1 MEKNPKKLTPEVNNI
16 KTYPGQQLNT
26 GVLPTTTDM
35 LPSIFRTETN
45 SKVLGA
51 MIEDLFQPSSI
62 ETLNFA
68 VGRKTS
74 TDVNVD
80 YLPHPT
86 ARRQLESGMVVF
98 TADGVETLTSDDIAT
113 AWNLNERANET
124 PMALSILDLP
134 IDPDKYL
141 NWSNYHWI
149 EQGMPVIFITAGV
162 DEQLNVSDILG
173 KTNYTTPVQRNGR
186 QLELKNGMR
195 IVFQPH
201 PLQQSIIGDLNV
213 EFVTSG
219 QKEDVLKCELVNYDI
234 GIIGVGV
241 NGAIQTRGTDFEIA
255 GNTIIWTTTPAA
267 GLSVYIHLPDYYLTT
282 DSNVTLRRWLVD
294 GVDSKDGIRLLGRTH
309 QNTNTA
315 YSKTTDALWDQTA
328 IPWDRIEWDG
338 LVPGINSKH
347 YILQQVGATNR
358 NAHSRVNVWIHK
370 SSIQTAADFL
380 NISFSDIADKNS
392 QALRPIVEFENT
404 LELYN
409 QGTNYRA
416 WVASIENVKVS
427 PDSYIGSNVRALNI
441 ALGIATSATPNSQ
454 LNPTPRVLWLT
465 PGPYEN
471 KIITFRSNAAHA
483 TYDYLIE
490 TPHDNDTTVVSTLT
504 YINPMAE
511 YHWVNG
517 RAVKSSYRLSTTQQ
531 PLFELYSKDGIRLS
545 DFQVVSG
552 STPSIINSNIIKLQ
566 PGQTADLESGY
577 KLNFLPT
584 QFTQL
589 STANTAK
596 DSMYNILYN
605 HTQQDFSY
613 YLDSNGNKRTVSG
626 PYSFR
631 RVHDSNANLDLSNGY
646 RRAWFKLRSWA
657 IGTYDIVDTATIQLD
672 RSMWPTYNWGIKFE
686 NGNTNV
692 VFADDKQLVVDNYA
706 VGARGEEIAFDIY
719 GTTTEHEYAIV
730 NGQHIAFTNR
740 YLSFTIP
747 VDAPK
752 LLVVKIGNMQFAI
765 QVIDIKFDPRF
776 IKLSLNGL
784 PIDYS
789 IVSNEYAITV
799 IGTGKLE
806 LRHQGNIVNETDHL
820 TAIPGFDYNP
830 EQIPSLGEF
839 SPARVATGL
848 SKSIIVDTE
857 NNTTTW
863 IKSLDGIYMVEHS
876 AIRAA
881 WANFKLDPGL
891 KDIAI
896 SRSMSAWR
904 WYRKFISKL
913 EENSNALN
921 IVNAASALDRILYE
935 LLLGVTYS
943 SVDAVSGMAFI
954 TSAMAPTTYSA
965 TGQHSFVIGSDI
977 TLYTDAYGPDHVYV
991 YVNESLQ
998 LNLIDYTINNTTMAV
1013 DFVTPP
1019 TVGDVVTIYYAPEV
1033 SVYSGIPASPAKLGL
1048 GGVFVPG
1055 IVIETWGN
1063 NTKTFIQR
1071 HDGSRI
1077 TAYIDPVTGLATS
1090 DYILNAVILELENR
1104 IYNGCLN
1111 RVGEVNRQRS
1121 IANHAADIVSES
1133 QGRAMLEWMA
1143 VNSIDYRSR
1152 VDYDADDSWTWNYA
1166 GNSWRGLYL
1175 QYFRTYSLHDAPW
1188 EALGF
1193 DSAPIWWDTHY
1204 SWTDSTK
1211 RSALE
1216 NALRYGITSAPPA
1229 AITTD
1234 PEFITDID
1242 SFPVSTNGTLLS
1254 PFEWGIMAPSAAD
1267 AQQPWEL
1274 GSLGPAEL
1282 IWRRSVAG
1290 TWSNILHI
1298 VDDYALVNEFFDN
1311 AINPFNVQ
1319 PVNNSVRPKGYNT
1332 IAPSQFFQV
1341 RPSVG
1346 IGAVIFEA
1354 YREFN
1359 LLGETPLGDLMAI
1372 NPRLEFSMGGFTDGE
1387 ISLKM
1392 NYTKYQ
1398 LGNYIPS
1405 DDFAM
1410 TLSSG
1415 VPEEKLRYTSVRVE
1429 RDDTGFRV
1437 YGFDPGQRYFKVF
1450 TPSANALSNGYPST
1464 RRQFSTP
1471 YGTFTE
1477 YLNWD
1482 DAVTFVPYGFLIE
1495 DKQDLITF
1503 LMGLG
1508 EYQQSCGLVL
1518 DQLDERGNV
1527 VNWKQAALDT
1537 LTWIEEKWS
1546 AEHYC
1551 ISSVITSNGLKFK
1564 HAMGALD
1571 QMDAAIGRVGKVM
1584 FANGRSALANELLIS
1599 REFELNTDKI
1609 SPVTNEQI
1617 VFIKFNIRHYDQ
1629 VFFINKI
1636 TKFGDLIADLQ
1647 TDSRLPALDLYGRRT
1662 YGWTGRP
1669 SANGVI
1675 PQHTTLVPGFDT
1687 LVSDIVTSHMPERV
1701 AFDTFKTSIA
1711 RSDVVPTK
1719 KSVIFD
1725 IIQDDTSAYLY
1736 RQGLQS
1742 ASGTNLAIDA
1752 LFRNRS
1758 IDIPGRTQDVTV
1770 NEQWMFNTGDF
1781 GRLDGRKVWEIELRK
1796 QDITSD
1802 RQIIRFKETT
1812 SATDMDYLGDN
1823 IIDLIGKG
1831 DSRWITR
1838 PADALFNTI
1847 ARDVIDSQ
1855 YSKAN
1860 GWLPNAGIAQLLDVD
1875 IRALTLADVNINE
1888 FKILNKSV
1896 TINNNTIE
1904 QNVLFTTRSY
1914 SRYSDYKPGNFA
1926 WNNANLYMANV
1937 GIVGSSTN
1945 AFNIENWTLVPIDGN
1960 MLPSIWLSDYNGL
1973 GWTVLQV
1980 LGQQFIEEICPNAY
1994 QIGLNESKVTFAA
2007 PHNLIAGQ
2015 SIIVTGSGDGNYD
2028 TTHVVKEVVDSYNVL
2043 IAARSTSDLPI
2054 YNMLCFRFGEVKFT
2068 SDAAYN
2074 ASAINFLPGMKAYID
2089 YEDSHASYKVISF
2102 VADADSIADADGSS
2116 ITDTVIRYSGP
2127 MVDTA
2132 SISKIELFDYDN
2144 QDLLSI
2150 IEVFDPYKGLTIDEV
2165 SQYID
2170 FKQVVDPA
2178 SYNVTELGEND
2189 DYVAMPWGSNKLGTL
2204 WWDLDSIRYI
2214 DYEQSDDIQY
2224 RASHWGEK
2232 FANSTVSIYE
2242 WVATDTVPSVDY
2254 DVDAKL
2260 NTSASLTGQ
2269 VRYSAVFEVDS
2280 VTGAPFIKYYYWK
2293 RNVNML
2299 PAGQTRPYSAH
2310 SIQSVLSDPDSNAV
2324 AWASPIATNALLL
2337 SNVADFLKT
2346 KDRVI
2351 LRIEQNPLPEQV
2363 HTNAVLVSEGMTG
2376 STINDFL
2383 FYRLSASVVGRDNYR
2398 ETHKIKEYTTST
2410 NYNKGDYIYI
2420 GINGTVVSTT
2430 NYGPD
2435 DYPILK
2441 QHSDTRYD
2449 VVSARTPVT
2458 GKDHHV
2464 YLAVKDFSSTTF
2476 ANDKLTRNLIK
2487 SATCALIKNLF
2498 ETDSVAE
2505 EYYAVLNTR
2514 RRVPD
2519 LSLHALRRNGNGY
2532 APKPQSWFNNIV
2544 NARRTLITAANEYLL
2559 NIDVVSKPDWSKYLT
2574 TYKPLSGAYEK
2585 DLTKYWKYADYV
2597 FAGYSFGS
2605 ELVTVNSNAEIS
2617 LLDSTVTK
2625 FAIVDAAGS
2634 IIEAYNKEGNN
2645 LSLMYRK
2652 NGTIQFLDAVWD
2664 GSLGDAWDRGRWDR
2678 NTWDEDASEVVES
2691 ILLALRN
2698 SIFTDSELGYFNLVF
2713 FALVKESLVQVPNAD
2728 WVTKT
2733 TYLDVAQTSTGELV
2747 QVGTYYNK
2755 KDTLIT
2761 SYINEVKPFHS
2772 KIVDTSQFNKSLQQ
2786 VPVSFSEGIQLTIT
2800 ESYSIVT
2807 TGSRDNLTTELG
2819 DQLAT
2824 ETFETQITLTQE
2836 GV

>member
-26 GVLPTTTDM
+26 GVSPTTSDM

-51 MIEDLFQPSSI
+51 IIEDLFQPSSI

-68 VGRKTS
+68 VGRQLDS
-74 TDVNVD
+74 ASNVD
-80 YLPHPT
+80 HLPHPT

-98 TADGVETLTSDDIAT
+98 TETGVETLTSDDVAT
-113 AWNLNERANET
+113 AWNLNDRINET
-124 PMALSILDLP
+124 PTALGILDLP
-134 IDPDKYL
+134 INPDKYL

-149 EQGMPVIFITAGV
+149 EQGMPVVFITSGDVTQV
-162 DEQLNVSDILG
+162 DVVADIIG
-173 KTNYTTPVQRNGR
+173 KTNYITPVQRNGR

-195 IVFQPH
+195 VVFQPH
-201 PLQQSIIGDLNV
+201 PLQQTISGDLNL
-213 EFVTSG
+213 EFTTSG
-219 QKEDVLKCELVNYDI
+219 QKEEILDCELLNYDL

-241 NGAIQTRGTDFEIA
+241 NGTIQTRGTDFEIA
-255 GNTIIWTTTPAA
+255 GNTLIWTTAPAA
-267 GLSVYIHLPDYYLTT
+267 GLSVYVHLPDYYLTL
-282 DSNVTLRRWLVD
+282 DSNTTLRRWLVD
-294 GVDSKDGIRLLGRTH
+294 GVDSEEGIRLLGRTH

-328 IPWDRIEWDG
+328 IPWDRLEWDG

-370 SSIQTAADFL
+370 SAIQEAADFL
-380 NISFSDIADKNS
+380 AIAFNDIADKHS

-404 LELYN
+404 LEQYN
-409 QGTNYRA
+409 QGTKYRA
-416 WVASIENVKVS
+416 WVASVENSKVS
-427 PDSYIGSNVRALNI
+427 PDDYIGTSVRNLNI
-441 ALGIATSATPNSQ
+441 MLGIAKPTTPGIQ

-465 PGPYEN
+465 PGPYQN
-471 KIITFRSNAAHA
+471 KIITFRSNTARNI
-483 TYDYLIE
+483 YDYLIE
-490 TPHDNDTTVVSTLT
+490 TPMNDETTVVSSLT
-504 YINPMAE
+504 YVNPMAE

-517 RAVKSSYRLSTTQQ
+517 RAIKSTYRLNATQQ
-531 PLFELYSKDGIRLS
+531 PLFELYSKEEIRLS
-545 DFQVVSG
+545 DFQLLTG
-552 STPSIINSNIIKLQ
+552 AAPSIVNSNIIKLQ
-566 PGQTADLESGY
+566 AGSMLDLESGY

-589 STANTAK
+589 STSNTAK

-613 YLDSNGNKRTVSG
+613 YLDSNGNQKTVNG

-631 RVHDSNANLDLSNGY
+631 RVHDNSTRLDLSNGY

-657 IGTYDIVDTATIQLD
+657 ISTQEIVETATIQLD
-672 RSMWPTYNWGIKFE
+672 GTMWPTYNWGIKFA
-686 NGNTNV
+686 NGAAVV
-692 VFADDKQLVVDNYA
+692 VFADDHTPVVDNYA
-706 VGARGEEIAFDIY
+706 VGARGEEITFDIY
-719 GTTTEHEYAIV
+719 GTINETNYAVV
-730 NGQHIAFTNR
+730 NGQQIPVANNK
-740 YLSFTIP
+740 LIFTIAT
-747 VDAPK
+747 DAPK
-752 LLVVKIGNMQFAI
+752 LLSVSIGNMQI
-765 QVIDIKFDPRF
+765 KILVIDIKLDPRF
-776 IKLSLNGL
+776 IKLSINSL
-784 PIDYS
+784 PVEYS
-789 IVSNEYAITV
+789 IVAGEYAINV
-799 IGTGKLE
+799 NGTGKLE
-806 LRHQGNIVNETDHL
+806 LRHQGTNIAVTDHL

-839 SPARVATGL
+839 SPARVSLGL
-848 SKSIIVDTE
+848 SKSIVIDS
-857 NNTTTW
+857 NDNTTSW
-863 IKSLDGIYMVEHS
+863 IKSFDGIYMAEHS

-891 KDIAI
+891 KDITV
-896 SRSMSAWR
+896 SRSLAAWR

-913 EENSNALN
+913 EENNNALN
-921 IVNAASALDRILYE
+921 FVDAASTLDRILAE

-943 SVDAVSGMAFI
+943 SVDAVSGMAFM
-954 TSAMAPTTYSA
+954 TSAMAPTSYIA
-965 TGQHSFVIGSDI
+965 TGQQSFVIATDI
-977 TLYTDAYGPDHVYV
+977 TLYTDVYGPDHIYV
-991 YVNESLQ
+991 YVNGSLQ
-998 LNLIDYTINNTTMAV
+998 LNLINYTINNSTTSI
-1013 DFVTPP
+1013 DFVVAPAI
-1019 TVGDVVTIYYAPEV
+1019 DDIVTIYYAAEV
-1033 SVYSGIPASPAKLGL
+1033 AVYSGIPASPAKLGL
-1048 GGVFVPG
+1048 SGVFVPG
-1055 IVIETWGN
+1055 IVTETWGTN
-1063 NTKTFIQR
+1063 SKTFIQR

-1077 TAYIDPVTGLATS
+1077 TAYVDPVTGIAS
-1090 DYILNAVILELENR
+1090 ADYVLNAVILELENR

-1111 RVGEVNRQRS
+1111 RVGELNRQRS
-1121 IANHAADIVSES
+1121 VRNYAAGIVSES
-1133 QGRAMLEWMA
+1133 QARSMLDWMA
-1143 VNSIDYRSR
+1143 INSIDYRSR
-1152 VDYDADDSWTWNYA
+1152 TDYDAQDSWTWNYG
-1166 GNSWRGLYL
+1166 GNSWRSLYL

-1193 DSAPIWWDTHY
+1193 DNAPIWWDANY
-1204 SWTDSTK
+1204 SWTNPAK
-1211 RSALE
+1211 RVALE
-1216 NALRYGITSAPPA
+1216 NALRYGIISNPA
-1229 AITTD
+1229 DAITTN
-1234 PEFITDID
+1234 PKFITEVD
-1242 SFPVSTNGTLLS
+1242 SFPVSSTGILLS
-1254 PFEWGIMAPSAAD
+1254 PFEWGIAAPSSAS

-1274 GSLGPAEL
+1274 GSIGPAEL
-1282 IWRRSVAG
+1282 AWRRSITGA
-1290 TWSNILHI
+1290 WSNILHI
-1298 VDDYALVNEFFDN
+1298 VDDYELVNEFFDN

-1319 PVNNSVRPKGYNT
+1319 PISNSVDPKGYNT

-1359 LLGETPLGDLMAI
+1359 LLGELPLNDLMTI

-1398 LGNYIPS
+1398 LGNYIPA

-1410 TLSSG
+1410 TLSRG
-1415 VPEEKLRYTSVRVE
+1415 VPEEKLRYTSVRIE

-1437 YGFDPGQRYFKVF
+1437 YGFDPGQRYFKIF
-1450 TPSANALSNGYPST
+1450 TPSSNALSNGYPST

-1471 YGTFTE
+1471 YGTFVE
-1477 YLNWD
+1477 YLSWD
-1482 DAVTFVPYGFLIE
+1482 TTITFVPYGFLIE
-1495 DKQDLITF
+1495 DKQDLVTF

-1508 EYQQSCGLVL
+1508 EYQQACGLVL
-1518 DQLDERGNV
+1518 DQTDSRGNV

-1537 LTWIEEKWS
+1537 MTWIEEKWS

-1551 ISSVITSNGLKFK
+1551 ISSVITSSGLKFK
-1564 HAMGALD
+1564 HDMGTLD
-1571 QMDAAIGRVGKVM
+1571 QMDAALGRVGKVM
-1584 FANGRSALANELLIS
+1584 FANGRSALASELLIT

-1609 SPVTNEQI
+1609 SPMTSEQI

-1629 VFFINKI
+1629 VFFINKL

-1662 YGWTGRP
+1662 YGWSGRP
-1669 SANGVI
+1669 RANGVI

-1742 ASGTNLAIDA
+1742 ASGTNLAIAA
-1752 LFRNRS
+1752 LFRNRN

-1770 NEQWMFNTGDF
+1770 NEQWMFNTGKF

-1796 QDITSD
+1796 QDITSN
-1802 RQIIRFKETT
+1802 RQIIRFRDASST
-1812 SATDMDYLGDN
+1812 AVDYRGDN
-1823 IIDLIGKG
+1823 IIDLIGK
-1831 DSRWITR
+1831 DSRWILR
-1838 PADALFNTI
+1838 PRDVKFDTI
-1847 ARDVIDSQ
+1847 ARNTIDLQ
-1855 YSKAN
+1855 YSKEN

-1875 IRALTLADVNINE
+1875 IRALTLNDVTLTD
-1888 FKILNKSV
+1888 FKTLNTPISSNGIV
-1896 TINNNTIE
+1896 IE
-1904 QNVLFTTRSY
+1904 QSVLFTTHSY
-1914 SRYSDYKPGNFA
+1914 SRYRDYNAGDYA
-1926 WNNANLYMANV
+1926 WNNANLYAANV
-1937 GIVGSSTN
+1937 RITGSATNGFVSTN
-1945 AFNIENWTLVPIDGN
+1945 WTQIAIDGDL
-1960 MLPSIWLSDYNGL
+1960 LPSIWLSDYNGI

-1994 QIGLNESKVTFAA
+1994 QVGLNESKVTFAA

-2015 SIIVTGSGDGNYD
+2015 TIIVTGSGDGNYD
-2028 TTHVVKEVVDSYNVL
+2028 TTHVVKEIVDSYNVL

-2054 YNMLCFRFGEVKFT
+2054 YNMVCFRFGEVKFT
-2068 SDAAYN
+2068 TDAAFR
-2074 ASAINFLPGMKAYID
+2074 ASPVVFLPGMKAYID
-2089 YEDSHASYKVISF
+2089 YEDTNASYKVISF
-2102 VADADSIADADGSS
+2102 VADKDGIIDADGSS
-2116 ITDTVIRYSGP
+2116 ITDKVIRYSGP
-2127 MVDTA
+2127 MIDTA
-2132 SISKIELFDYDN
+2132 SISKVELFDYDN
-2144 QDLLSI
+2144 QDLLAT

-2165 SQYID
+2165 AQYID

-2189 DYVAMPWGSNKLGTL
+2189 DYVAMPWGNNKLGTL

-2232 FANSTVSIYE
+2232 FANSTVNVYE
-2242 WVATDTVPSVDY
+2242 WIATDTVPSVDY

-2269 VRYSAVFEVDS
+2269 VRYSAVFEVNS
-2280 VTGAPFIKYYYWK
+2280 ITGAPVMKYYYWK
-2293 RNVNML
+2293 RNVNVL
-2299 PAGQTRPYSAH
+2299 PAGLARPYSAL
-2310 SIQSVLSDPDSNAV
+2310 SIQSVLSDPDANAV

-2337 SNVADFLKT
+2337 SNIADFLKT

-2351 LRIEQNPLPEQV
+2351 LRIEQNPAAEQA
-2363 HTNAVLVSEGMTG
+2363 HSNAVLISEGITG
-2376 STINDFL
+2376 SVINDFL

-2398 ETHKIKEYTTST
+2398 ETYKIKEYTTST
-2410 NYNKGDYIYI
+2410 HYSKGDYIYI
-2420 GINGTVVSTT
+2420 GINGVIIPTT
-2430 NYGPD
+2430 NYGTD

-2449 VVSARTPVT
+2449 VVSARTPAA

-2464 YLAVKDFSSTTF
+2464 YIAAKDFDSTTF
-2476 ANDKLTRNLIK
+2476 DNDKLTRNLIK

-2498 ETDSVAE
+2498 ETDAASE

-2532 APKPQSWFNNIV
+2532 APKPQSWFNNIA
-2544 NARRTLITAANEYLL
+2544 NARRTLITAANDYLL
-2559 NIDVVSKPDWSKYLT
+2559 NIDVVSKPNWDKYLT
-2574 TYKPLSGAYEK
+2574 TYRPLSGAYEK

-2597 FAGYSFGS
+2597 FTEYVFGN
-2605 ELVTVNSNAEIS
+2605 ELVTVRSNAEIS
-2617 LLDSTVTK
+2617 LLDNTVTN
-2625 FAIVDAAGS
+2625 FAIVDSAGNT
-2634 IIEAYNKEGNN
+2634 IEAYNKEGNN

-2678 NTWDEDASEVVES
+2678 NAWDEDASEVVES

-2698 SIFTDSELGYFNLVF
+2698 SIFTDSELGYFNLLF

-2755 KDTLIT
+2755 KDSLIT

-2772 KIVDTSQFNKSLQQ
+2772 KIINTSQFNKSLQQ

-2800 ESYSIVT
+2800 EKYDIVT
-2807 TGSRDNLTTELG
+2807 EGSRDNLTTELG

-2824 ETFETQITLTQE
+2824 ETTVSHVTLTQASI
-2836 GV
+2836 

>member
-26 GVLPTTTDM
+26 GVSPTTTDL
-35 LPSIFRTETN
+35 LPAIFRTETN

-51 MIEDLFQPSSI
+51 IVNDLFQPSSI

-68 VGRKTS
+68 VGRQTSITS
-74 TDVNVD
+74 TVE
-80 YLPHPT
+80 YLPHPI
-86 ARRQLESGMVVF
+86 ARRQLEAGLVVF
-98 TADGVETLTSDDIAT
+98 TETGAETLTSDDVAT
-113 AWNLNERANET
+113 AWKLNDRVNET
-124 PMALSILDLP
+124 PSALSILDLP

-149 EQGMPVIFITAGV
+149 EQGMPVVFITSGDSESIDVVADV
-162 DEQLNVSDILG
+162 LG

-186 QLELKNGMR
+186 RLTLKNGMR

-201 PLQQSIIGDLNV
+201 PLQQPIAGDLNL
-213 EFVTSG
+213 EFTTSG
-219 QKEDVLKCELVNYDI
+219 LKEDVLKCELVNYDI

-241 NGAIQTRGTDFEIA
+241 NGTTLVRGTDFEIA
-255 GNTIIWTTTPAA
+255 GNTIIWTTPVA
-267 GLSVYIHLPDYYLTT
+267 GQSVYVHLPDYYLTT

-294 GVDSKDGIRLLGRTH
+294 GVDSEEGIRLLGRTH

-328 IPWDRIEWDG
+328 IPWDRLEWDG

-347 YILQQVGATNR
+347 YILQQAGAANR
-358 NAHSRVNVWIHK
+358 NAHSRVNVWTHK
-370 SSIQTAADFL
+370 SAIQQTADFL
-380 NISFSDIADKNS
+380 NISFNDIADANS

-404 LELYN
+404 LEHYN

-416 WVASIENVKVS
+416 WVASIESVKTS
-427 PDSYIGSNVRALNI
+427 PTSYIGFGVRKLNI
-441 ALGIATSATPNSQ
+441 ALGLATTATPAKQ
-454 LNPTPRVLWLT
+454 LNPAPRVLWLT
-465 PGPYEN
+465 PGPFQN
-471 KIITFRSNAAHA
+471 KIVTFRSNATYI
-483 TYDYLIE
+483 TYDYLVE
-490 TPHDNDTTVVSTLT
+490 TPQDGETTVVSSLT
-504 YINPMAE
+504 YITPMAE
-511 YHWVNG
+511 FHWVNG
-517 RAVKSSYRLSTTQQ
+517 RAIKSTYRLSTTQQ
-531 PLFELYSKDGIRLS
+531 PSFELYSKDGIRLS
-545 DFQVVSG
+545 DFQAVTG
-552 STPSIINSNIIKLQ
+552 ATPSIVNSNIIKIQ
-566 PGQTADLESGY
+566 SGSTVDLESGY

-589 STANTAK
+589 STSNTAK

-613 YLDSNGNKRTVSG
+613 YIDGDGNQRTVSG
-626 PYSFR
+626 PYSFN
-631 RVHDSNANLDLSNGY
+631 RVKGSNTTVNLSNGY
-646 RRAWFKLRSWA
+646 RRAWFKLKSWA
-657 IGTYDIVDTATIQLD
+657 ISTRNIVDGATIQLD
-672 RSMWPTYNWGIKFE
+672 ATMWPTYDWGIKLV
-686 NGNTNV
+686 NGQAIV
-692 VFADDKQLVVDNYA
+692 IFADDLSPVVDNYA
-706 VGARGEEIAFDIY
+706 VGGRGEVITFDIY
-719 GTTTEHEYAIV
+719 GATESNYATV
-730 NGQHIAFTNR
+730 NGQQIALINSQ
-740 YLSFTIP
+740 LAFTIP
-747 VDAPK
+747 ADAPK
-752 LLVVKIGNMQFAI
+752 LLLVKIGSLEFKI
-765 QVIDIKFDPRF
+765 RIIDIKADPRF

-784 PIDYS
+784 PISYS
-789 IVSNEYAITV
+789 IIAGEYAV
-799 IGTGKLE
+799 IVNGTGTLE
-806 LRHQGNIVNETDHL
+806 LHHQGNVIADSDHL

-839 SPARVATGL
+839 SPARVSKGL
-848 SKSIIVDTE
+848 SRSIVIDS
-857 NNTTTW
+857 NSNTTTW
-863 IKSLDGIYMVEHS
+863 VKSLDGIYMVEHS
-876 AIRAA
+876 AIRSA

-891 KDIAI
+891 KDITV
-896 SRSMSAWR
+896 SRSLAAWR

-913 EENSNALN
+913 EENNNALN
-921 IVNAASALDRILYE
+921 FGNATSALDRILSE

-954 TSAMAPTTYSA
+954 TSAMAPTTYTA
-965 TGQHSFVIGSDI
+965 AGQKSFVIGTDI
-977 TLYTDAYGPDHVYV
+977 TLYTDAYGPDHIYV
-991 YVNESLQ
+991 YVNGSLQ
-998 LNLIDYTINNTTMAV
+998 LNLVDYTINNTTVSV
-1013 DFVTPP
+1013 DFIAAPAAGNT
-1019 TVGDVVTIYYAPEV
+1019 VTIYYAPEV

-1048 GGVFVPG
+1048 GGVFIPG
-1055 IVIETWGN
+1055 IVTETWGN
-1063 NTKTFIQR
+1063 NSKTFIQR

-1077 TAYIDPVTGLATS
+1077 TAYVDPVTGVASS
-1090 DYILNAVILELENR
+1090 DYVINAIILELENR

-1111 RVGEVNRQRS
+1111 RVGEANRQRS
-1121 IANHAADIVSES
+1121 INNYSADAVSES
-1133 QGRAMLEWMA
+1133 QARSMLEWMSI
-1143 VNSIDYRSR
+1143 NSTDYRSR
-1152 VDYDADDSWTWNYA
+1152 TDYDAQDSWTWNYA
-1166 GNSWRGLYL
+1166 GNSWRSLYL
-1175 QYFRTYSLHDAPW
+1175 QYFKTYSLHQSPW

-1193 DSAPIWWDTHY
+1193 DDAPVWWDAHY
-1204 SWTDSTK
+1204 SWTDATK
-1211 RSALE
+1211 RAALE
-1216 NALRYGITSAPPA
+1216 NALRYGITSAPTDA
-1229 AITTD
+1229 VTTNPD
-1234 PEFITDID
+1234 FVTEVE
-1242 SFPVSTNGTLLS
+1242 SFPVTNTGELLS
-1254 PFEWGIMAPSAAD
+1254 PFEWGIMAPSSAS

-1274 GSLGPAEL
+1274 GSLGPTEL
-1282 IWRRSVAG
+1282 AWRRSVAG

-1298 VDDYALVNEFFDN
+1298 IDNYTLVNDFFDN

-1332 IAPSQFFQV
+1332 IAPSQFFQL

-1346 IGAVIFEA
+1346 IGAIIFES

-1359 LLGETPLGDLMAI
+1359 LLGETPLNELMAI

-1387 ISLKM
+1387 VSLKM

-1398 LGNYIPS
+1398 LGNYIPA

-1410 TLSSG
+1410 TLSKG

-1450 TPSANALSNGYPST
+1450 TPSANSLTSSYPST

-1471 YGTFTE
+1471 YGTFNE
-1477 YLNWD
+1477 YLSWD
-1482 DAVTFVPYGFLIE
+1482 TNVTFVPYGFLIE
-1495 DKQDLITF
+1495 DKQELITF

-1518 DQLDERGNV
+1518 DQLDTRGNV

-1551 ISSVITSNGLKFK
+1551 ISSVITPSGLKFK
-1564 HAMGALD
+1564 HDMGTLD
-1571 QMDAAIGRVGKVM
+1571 QMDAALGRVGKVM
-1584 FANGRSALANELLIS
+1584 FANGRSALADELLIT
-1599 REFELNTDKI
+1599 REFEFGTDKI
-1609 SPVTNEQI
+1609 SPITSEQI
-1617 VFIKFNIRHYDQ
+1617 VFIKFNVRHYDQ
-1629 VFFINKI
+1629 VFFINKL

-1647 TDSRLPALDLYGRRT
+1647 TDSRLPVLDLYGRRT

-1675 PQHTTLVPGFDT
+1675 PRQTTLVPGFDT

-1725 IIQDDTSAYLY
+1725 IVQDDTSAYLY

-1742 ASGTNLAIDA
+1742 ASGTNLAINA
-1752 LFRNRS
+1752 LFRNRN
-1758 IDIPGRTQDVTV
+1758 IDIPGRTQDVLV
-1770 NEQWMFNTGDF
+1770 NEQWMFNTGNF

-1812 SATDMDYLGDN
+1812 STADIDYRGDN
-1823 IIDLIGKG
+1823 IIDLIGKN

-1838 PADALFNTI
+1838 PGDATFNTI
-1847 ARDVIDSQ
+1847 ARDLIDLQ

-1875 IRALTLADVNINE
+1875 IKALTLTDVGIDN
-1888 FKILNKSV
+1888 FKSLSKTVNVNGITV
-1896 TINNNTIE
+1896 E
-1904 QNVLFTTRSY
+1904 QNVLFTTQSY
-1914 SRYSDYKPGNFA
+1914 SRYRDYSAGDFA
-1926 WNNANLYMANV
+1926 WNSANLYMANV
-1937 GIVGSSTN
+1937 KITGSETN
-1945 AFNIENWTLVPIDGN
+1945 AFDSSNWTRIAIDGSL
-1960 MLPSIWLSDYNGL
+1960 LPSIWLSDYDGR
-1973 GWTVLQV
+1973 GWMVLQV
-1980 LGQQFIEEICPNAY
+1980 LGQQFIEETCPNAY
-1994 QIGLNESKVTFAA
+1994 QVGLNESKVTFAA
-2007 PHNLIAGQ
+2007 PHNLVAGE
-2015 SIIVTGSGDGNYD
+2015 SIIITGSGDGNYD

-2054 YNMLCFRFGEVKFT
+2054 YNMLCFKFGKVKFT
-2068 SDAAYN
+2068 SDLAYQ
-2074 ASAINFLPGMKAYID
+2074 SSMITFVPGMKAYID
-2089 YEDSHASYKVISF
+2089 YEDSDASYKVITF
-2102 VADADSIADADGSS
+2102 VNDADGINDADGSS

-2127 MVDTA
+2127 MVDTS

-2144 QDLLSI
+2144 QDLLATV
-2150 IEVFDPYKGLTIDEV
+2150 EVFDPFKGLTIDEV

-2189 DYVAMPWGSNKLGTL
+2189 DYVAMPWGSDKLGTL

-2232 FANSTVSIYE
+2232 FANSTVSVYE
-2242 WVATDTVPSVDY
+2242 WVITDTVPSVDY

-2269 VRYSAVFEVDS
+2269 VRYSAVYEVDK
-2280 VTGAPFIKYYYWK
+2280 VTGATLQKYYYWK
-2293 RNVNML
+2293 RNVAML
-2299 PAGQTRPYSAH
+2299 PPGAARPYSAS
-2310 SIQSVLSDPDSNAV
+2310 SIQSVLSDPDANAV

-2337 SNVADFLKT
+2337 SNIADFLKT
-2346 KDRVI
+2346 KDRVV
-2351 LRIEQNPLPEQV
+2351 LRIEQNPLPEQI

-2398 ETHKIKEYTTST
+2398 ETYKIKEYTTST
-2410 NYNKGDYIYI
+2410 YYSKGDYIYVSA
-2420 GINGTVVSTT
+2420 NGSIISTT
-2430 NYGPD
+2430 DYGTD
-2435 DYPILK
+2435 EYPILK

-2449 VVSARTPVT
+2449 VSSARTSAS

-2464 YLAVKDFSSTTF
+2464 YIAVKDFTSTTF
-2476 ANDKLTRNLIK
+2476 DNDKLTRKLIK

-2498 ETDSVAE
+2498 ELDSVSE

-2519 LSLHALRRNGNGY
+2519 LSLHPLRRNGNGY

-2544 NARRTLITAANEYLL
+2544 NARRTLVTAANEYLL
-2559 NIDVVSKPDWSKYLT
+2559 NIDVVSKPDWGKYLT
-2574 TYKPLSGAYEK
+2574 TYKPLSGKYEK
-2585 DLTKYWKYADYV
+2585 DLTKYWKYVDYV
-2597 FAGYSFGS
+2597 FAGYSFGN
-2605 ELVTVNSNAEIS
+2605 ELVTVGSNADIS
-2617 LLDSTVTK
+2617 LLDSTVTN
-2625 FAIVDAAGS
+2625 FAIVDAAGNTV
-2634 IIEAYNKEGNN
+2634 EAYNKDGNN

-2678 NTWDEDASEVVES
+2678 NAWDEDASEVVES

-2728 WVTKT
+2728 WVAKT

-2755 KDTLIT
+2755 KDSLIT

-2786 VPVSFSEGIQLTIT
+2786 VPVTLSEGINLTIT
-2800 ESYSIVT
+2800 ESYNIVT
-2807 TGSRDNLTTELG
+2807 NGNRNNLTTETG
-2819 DQLAT
+2819 EQLAT
-2824 ETFETQITLTQE
+2824 ETTVTYITLTQE
-2836 GV
+2836 SI